1 MMCNSENKL
10 SNFVGGLVMGG
21 IIGAVIT
28 ALTTPFSGQEAQ
40 HEVLNAYNTGVQGTK
55 DSFNDLSH
63 DAKDKAQGIL
73 NNIKDK
79 AYDVAVRF
87 EELANK
93 GAGVLIED
101 EIV

>member
-1 MMCNSENKL
+1 MCNNNDQV
-10 SNFVGGLVMGG
+10 SNFISGLILGG
-21 IIGAVIT
+21 IIGAIT
-28 ALTTPFSGQEAQ
+28 AALTTPFSGQEAQ
-40 HEVLNAYNTGVQGTK
+40 DEVVNAYNNSLKETK
-55 DSFNDLSH
+55 HSLNDLGH
-63 DAKDKAQGIL
+63 EAKGKAQVIL

-79 AYDVAVRF
+79 AYDVASRF